1 MKIHLLLL
9 CGLLLGPVVTLT
21 PAQSP
26 ESAQLLN
33 TEQLEQLLGPIAL
46 YPDALIAL
54 ILPAATSPADIV
66 LAARFLHGNGDTANL
81 TGRSWDESVKS
92 LTHFPSVLK
101 WMDQNLAWTKQ
112 VGEAFRDQP
121 AEVMQA
127 IQRLRARARAAG
139 TLGDSAQQQ
148 VVVDGDVIAI
158 IPAQP
163 NAIYIPYYD
172 PTIVYYRSASF
183 YPNTYLSFGP
193 GIAVGGWLAFECDW
207 RNRTIWTAPR
217 RVIDHDQRDWRRPVF
232 PGQPGYVADPNH
244 RPWKPAPTS
253 PRPPTFGR
261 VDRPHD
267 GGPRPAIPPNPPG
280 ERKDSPVR
288 RERPQTRESGT
299 PPPAVVAN
307 PPTPE
312 TATPSPAVTPPVRR
326 RFEPGRERTNSLD
339 QSNRSSPPPTSPAAQ
354 PTAESPRHFPYGQ
367 VPSGPVVAPMNG
379 PVVAPMSGPVVAP
392 MAPPA
397 APAATPPPARAPAA
411 GPPEERRRDGGDGS
425 ERKNQQPN

>member
-1 MKIHLLLL
+1 MKTRFLLL
-9 CGLLLGPVVTLT
+9 CGLLLGAGLT
-21 PAQSP
+21 PAP
-26 ESAQLLN
+26 AQTAEPATASLQL
-33 TEQLEQLLGPIAL
+33 TAEQLEQLLGPIAL

-54 ILPAATSPADIV
+54 ILPAATAPADIV
-66 LAARFLHGNGDTANL
+66 LAARFLHENGDTANI

-148 VVVDGDVIAI
+148 VVVDGEIITI
-158 IPAQP
+158 IPTQP

-172 PTIVYYRSASF
+172 PTIVYYRPASF

-193 GIAVGGWLAFECDW
+193 GIVVGSWLSFEFDW
-207 RNRTIWTAPR
+207 RNRTIWNAPR
-217 RVIDHDQRDWRRPVF
+217 RVINHDQRDWRRPVF
-232 PGQPGYVADPNH
+232 PGQPGYVADPDR
-244 RPWKPAPTS
+244 RPWRPTPTS

-267 GGPRPAIPPNPPG
+267 DGGRPTHPTNPPG
-280 ERKDSPVR
+280 ERKDSPAR
-288 RERPQTRESGT
+288 RDGPSTRDRGT
-299 PPPAVVAN
+299 PPALVAT

-312 TATPSPAVTPPVRR
+312 TATPSPAVTPPARR
-326 RFEPGRERTNSLD
+326 RFEPSRDRNDTLD
-339 QSNRSSPPPTSPAAQ
+339 QSNRVSPRPTSPAAQ
-354 PTAESPRHFPYGQ
+354 PTAESPRHFPYGKL
-367 VPSGPVVAPMNG
+367 PSG

-392 MAPPA
+392 MPPPA
-397 APAATPPPARAPAA
+397 ARVSPPPPAAAPTRTPAA

-425 ERKNQQPN
+425 ERKREQPN